1 MTYVM
6 NEKKFAEELLN
17 GSGYGANSSYTT
29 IIMAK
34 FFKSQGQSNKGIRT
48 ALEKLIDERLPYESP
63 YGRRMWEDTK
73 KRWIDRAVSI
83 AGKFPLYDFDTI
95 AITKPE
101 MEFVNSIHS
110 EKFKDYRI
118 RRFAFALLCFA
129 KFEAAR
135 GKKDGWVNIDVKD
148 IFAAADLKGMTSTKQ
163 NYLIH
168 ELYKAGCVDIGSVIR
183 THGNM
188 GIRVMYIKD
197 GENELSIDNI
207 NEVGKIFRQFNGEKV
222 IRCAKCGKL
231 VCATGRRMK
240 YCPNCAALIDKE
252 KNIVRKR
259 KARELLKMADL

>member
-1 MTYVM
+1 M

-17 GSGYGANSSYTT
+17 GNGYGINSSYTT

-34 FFKSQGQSNKGIRT
+34 YFKSQGQSNKDIRT
-48 ALEKLIDERLPYESP
+48 ALEKLIDERLPHESP
-63 YGRRMWEDTK
+63 YGRRVWADTK

-83 AGKFPLYDFDTI
+83 AGKFPLYDFDKI
-95 AITKPE
+95 VITKPE
-101 MEFVNSIHS
+101 MEFVKSIHS

-135 GKKDGWVNIDVKD
+135 GKKDGWVNIGAKD

-168 ELYKAGCVDIGSVIR
+168 ELYKAGYVDISSVIR
-183 THGNM
+183 THGNV

-197 GENELSIDNI
+197 GKNELAIDNI
-207 NEVGKIFRQFNGEKV
+207 NEVGKIFRQYNGEKV
-222 IRCAKCGKL
+222 VRCARCGKL

-240 YCPNCAALIDKE
+240 YCTNCAAIINREKSKE
-252 KNIVRKR
+252 RMKKNRGV
-259 KARELLKMADL
+259 A